1 MHITIPDDV
10 VEWLREPADSGY
22 PELLRELRIQLS
34 SPGTE
39 HHPARITAV
48 ASLWED
54 MADPSTGCVRSQ
66 CLVDA
71 EGPDVA
77 AALER
82 LDERLA
88 DGE

>member
-1 MHITIPDDV
+1 MQITIPDDV
-10 VEWLREPADSGY
+10 VEWLREPVDSGH
-22 PELLRELRIQLS
+22 PELLRQLRLQLS
-34 SPGTE
+34 SPGSE
-39 HHPARITAV
+39 YSPARITAV
-48 ASLWED
+48 VSLWED
-54 MADPSTGCVRSQ
+54 MADLSSGRVKSA

-71 EGPDVA
+71 EGPDLS